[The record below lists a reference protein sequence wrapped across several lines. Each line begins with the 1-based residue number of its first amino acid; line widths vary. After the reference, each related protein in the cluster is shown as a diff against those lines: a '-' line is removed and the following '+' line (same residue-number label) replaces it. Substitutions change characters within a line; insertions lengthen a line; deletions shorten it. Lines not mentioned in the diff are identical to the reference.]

1 MALIMD
7 SATPAIP
14 AMEQKLKF
22 VYLPENILQ
31 PLILFLHYTENK
43 KETALCDLFFEY
55 EYVYKVD
62 GLNYLVTISTGILK
76 IFATFKIVS
85 ICLPVAAAI

>member
-43 KETALCDLFFEY
+43 KKRPLYAISFFEY

-62 GLNYLVTISTGILK
+62 GKIIL
-76 IFATFKIVS
+76 
-85 ICLPVAAAI
+85 